1 MNDEMKNKSGKVKV
15 MYVRSDDDSD
25 KRTQNPR
32 TGKGGGRP
40 ASSRAD
46 GGRRPARDD
55 RNNRGDDRKRDD
67 RKRDDRKRDD
77 VVRDGGSPWRTVS
90 RAPGEEATEKPITAV
105 SAEKAL
111 SIRKCCVVSVRKR
124 PVSTVRTPVRP
135 CSRAARSVSFVHG
148 LFRA

>member
-46 GGRRPARDD
+46 GGRRPPAMTEITAAMTA
-55 RNNRGDDRKRDD
+55 N
-67 RKRDDRKRDD
+67 
-77 VVRDGGSPWRTVS
+77 VMTVS
-90 RAPGEEATEKPITAV
+90 VTIANAMILSATVDRHGVPFLA
-105 SAEKAL
+105 
-111 SIRKCCVVSVRKR
+111 R
-124 PVSTVRTPVRP
+124 PVKR
-135 CSRAARSVSFVHG
+135 
-148 LFRA
+148 

>member
-46 GGRRPARDD
+46 GTVAPPAMTEITAAMTANVMTVSVTIANAMMLSVTVDRHGVPFLARPVKRRP
-55 RNNRGDDRKRDD
+55 K
-67 RKRDDRKRDD
+67 
-77 VVRDGGSPWRTVS
+77 
-90 RAPGEEATEKPITAV
+90 KPITAV